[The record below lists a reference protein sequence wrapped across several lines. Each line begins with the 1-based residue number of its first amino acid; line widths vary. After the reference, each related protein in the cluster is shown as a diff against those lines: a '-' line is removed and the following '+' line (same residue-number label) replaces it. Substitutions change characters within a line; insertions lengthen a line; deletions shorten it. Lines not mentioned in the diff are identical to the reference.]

1 MRWLSLALALFL
13 IILWPA
19 LQGAGA
25 ADPIVLDLPLDCTL
39 GETCAIQQYVDHDAS
54 AAARDYQC
62 GSLSY
67 DGHNGTDFRLLSR
80 ALQRAGVNVLAA
92 ADGLVLR
99 LRANV
104 EDVIIAPN
112 DTLPVSDRM
121 CGNGLVIAHRDGW
134 ETQYCHLAKD
144 SLSVRPGQ
152 RVTAG
157 TPLGRVGLSGATQFP
172 HLHFTVRHQG
182 EIVDPFAF
190 AAPAGSCGGGVPLW
204 RQSWRA
210 ALAYRARSVLNA
222 GFAASTVTMEAIEDG
237 NLSLPPSA
245 DPAAL
250 VAYVRSIGLK
260 AQDVQDLAIRAPD
273 GALLVAHTAEPLA
286 RNQAQSLVFV
296 GKRRPRE
303 GWPAGAYEA
312 SYRVTAGQQLVLER
326 RFFITLGPGQSP

>member
-19 LQGAGA
+19 LQVARA

-99 LRANV
+99 VRANV

-112 DTLPVSDRM
+112 DTLPDPDRM

-172 HLHFTVRHQG
+172 HLHFAVRHRG
-182 EIVDPFAF
+182 E
-190 AAPAGSCGGGVPLW
+190 
-204 RQSWRA
+204 
-210 ALAYRARSVLNA
+210 
-222 GFAASTVTMEAIEDG
+222 
-237 NLSLPPSA
+237 
-245 DPAAL
+245 
-250 VAYVRSIGLK
+250 
-260 AQDVQDLAIRAPD
+260 
-273 GALLVAHTAEPLA
+273 
-286 RNQAQSLVFV
+286 
-296 GKRRPRE
+296 
-303 GWPAGAYEA
+303 
-312 SYRVTAGQQLVLER
+312 
-326 RFFITLGPGQSP
+326 